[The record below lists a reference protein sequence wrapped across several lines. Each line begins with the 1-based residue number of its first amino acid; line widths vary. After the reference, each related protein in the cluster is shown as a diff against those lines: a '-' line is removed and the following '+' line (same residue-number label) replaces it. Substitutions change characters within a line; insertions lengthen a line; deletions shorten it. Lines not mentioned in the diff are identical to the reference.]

1 MVLGLLFIESPI
13 NFLSTRN
20 DLLMSLK
27 ENNALFLTLRIMG
40 FTFGLIGK
48 LFLMI
53 ENFTGLLV
61 KS

>member
-1 MVLGLLFIESPI
+1 MVFSLLFIESLI

-27 ENNALFLTLRIMG
+27 KNTLFLTLQIMV
-40 FTFGLIGK
+40 FTFGFIGK

-53 ENFTGLLV
+53 ENFTRLLV